1 MSLSEHEGKY
11 PDRLIQDNIGLI
23 ITIRRASLYSFLS
36 QEPGRAREYHHA
48 NKFGENDQGRVG
60 FVGLVSPADSLSFE
74 GRCRDG
80 SGMFN
85 IDVVS

>member
-1 MSLSEHEGKY
+1 MSLLEHEVKY
-11 PDRLIQDNIGLI
+11 SDRLIQEDSRLI
-23 ITIRRASLYSFLS
+23 ITIRWASLYSFLS
-36 QEPGRAREYHHA
+36 QEPGTVREYHHA